1 MTDVPVKQRNKVAL
15 VGFAPT
21 TRHLAPF
28 DDDTY
33 DIWTV
38 NEAGNIT
45 SSAFSWV
52 KRFDVLFQIHPR
64 WDFSRKNN
72 TNDPN
77 HFLWLKNV
85 SGKCNACDGTG
96 RIGTGDCPFCVVGV
110 YTPPVS
116 REWVR
121 AIYMQ
126 EAHPDIPQSV
136 RYPLEEMVA
145 LNPMGKYFDSSLAY
159 MTMLAATM
167 GYEEIFIVGF
177 EMAAQSEYFYQR
189 ANFEYL
195 IGLLTERGQV
205 FRFPPNTTLLKG
217 PMYAYEN
224 MKTGYRQMLDMRIA
238 ILNNELQQHK
248 FNLAKVEGELSTWK
262 NIQTQ
267 SPLTPTGE
275 AALQEVQTR
284 YGKLLG
290 LTNIVKGAIYET
302 ENLRKLYDSYFVS
315 DILGEQRDIREV
327 TDAHI
332 KTVYGAE

>member
-1 MTDVPVKQRNKVAL
+1 MDVKQFKQRKKLAL

-28 DDDTY
+28 DDDSY

-45 SSAFSWV
+45 SPAFSWV

-77 HFLWLKNV
+77 HFWWLKNI
-85 SGKCNACDGTG
+85 SATCNVCNGTG
-96 RIGTGDCPFCVVGV
+96 ENCDYCTNGT
-110 YTPPVS
+110 YHPPVS
-116 REWVR
+116 REWVK
-121 AIYMQ
+121 AIFMQ
-126 EAHPDIPQSV
+126 EEHPDIPQSV
-136 RYPLEEMVA
+136 RYPIEEMVA
-145 LNPMGKYFDSSLAY
+145 LNPVGKYFDSSLAF
-159 MTMLAATM
+159 MTMLGSTM

-189 ANFEYL
+189 SNFEYL
-195 IGLLTERGQV
+195 IGVLSERGQV

-238 ILNNELQQHK
+238 ILNNELQKHTME
-248 FNLAKVEGELSTWK
+248 LAKVEGELKTWK
-262 NIQTQ
+262 NIQTG

-275 AALQEVQTR
+275 TAFQEVQAR

-332 KTVYGAE
+332 KTVYGAQ